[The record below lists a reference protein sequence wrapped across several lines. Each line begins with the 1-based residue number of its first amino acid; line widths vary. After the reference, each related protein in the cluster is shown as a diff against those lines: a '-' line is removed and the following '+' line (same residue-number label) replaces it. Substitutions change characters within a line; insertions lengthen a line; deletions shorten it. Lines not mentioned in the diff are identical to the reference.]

1 MPTGNQP
8 TAQKT
13 AQTTDRRG
21 LWPAFLLSVALVV
34 LTLGFSAGIN
44 IGSFRQSYANAL
56 MSSFSVAGGKAAR
69 SVEHALAYGK
79 VLEDFYGIEKILAQV
94 RTHLPQADGVQLARA
109 DGRILYSDLETP
121 QGDPARILP
130 AQALPEA
137 ERRRAAAELTK
148 RPIHVSYD
156 VDSGKYRLH
165 MAIRQPGSGTLAGH
179 LVIISD
185 KAVVDGQVA
194 RFQERI
200 VTALAALGGA
210 SVLLFGGFLL
220 AAGLRGRGPAATDK
234 RRRRLT
240 LGVLATAQILA
251 GALSYQHFTAAYIE
265 TAEVS
270 TKVVGDI
277 VHGDFETALNRGAS
291 YRSLSGLDAYF
302 AQIAATVPH
311 IRKLTL
317 DTTGAPP
324 QPPQNPTLAEGRDFD
339 ISHPLPADGT
349 GRAPALTITI
359 AGEHITA
366 HLREIVLDMAT
377 ILVTSLM
384 FMFEFYAF
392 TATFSAG
399 TARPAEAVGEGS
411 AVAAMRFSTFLLYLG
426 AFLPVSF
433 VPLVMGTF
441 TEGLFGLTPMQAAA
455 APISMEM
462 LCGAAMLL
470 VAGRLVRAA
479 GWVPLALAGFGLAGA
494 GMALSAWAGEPL
506 AFVLARGLVGLG
518 VMGALAALYG
528 LIDRLRDP
536 DRRTAAYPQMFA
548 GMYAGVNCGAV
559 VGALLAGRIGY
570 PPVFLIAGAV
580 LAAGIAQAW
589 LFVPASV
596 KTRPAP
602 IPAPAPT
609 PAAAGVRPSGLWRP
623 SVVAFLLL
631 ISIPTSACSKF
642 LPYFFP
648 LFASGLGV
656 SPSTIG
662 RAFLLNGMCIVFLG
676 PVLARLARAHVAPWL
691 AVLGS
696 GLLIAGALILF
707 GVQASLL
714 VAFLAVL
721 LIGVGDSFGLASQQ
735 QYAETLVGDAADS
748 RAAVRAWHLNA
759 RKVGQVVG
767 PMLFSAAA
775 AVSVAGIGLL
785 GTGLILSLAAFTAM
799 ALFTVRR
806 PAPAVAS

>member
-1 MPTGNQP
+1 MPTSNQP
-8 TAQKT
+8 VSPNP
-13 AQTTDRRG
+13 DRRG

-94 RTHLPQADGVQLARA
+94 RTHLPEADGVQLARA
-109 DGRILYSDLETP
+109 DGRILYSDLKTP
-121 QGDPARILP
+121 QANS
-130 AQALPEA
+130 AQTLPEA
-137 ERRRAAAELTK
+137 ERRRAAAELAK

-156 VDSGKYRLH
+156 VDGGKYRLH

-220 AAGLRGRGPAATDK
+220 AAGLWGRGPAATDK

-251 GALSYQHFTAAYIE
+251 GVLSYQHFTAAYIE

-277 VHGDFETALNRGAS
+277 VHGDFETALSRGAS

-311 IRKLTL
+311 IRTLTL

-324 QPPQNPTLAEGRDFD
+324 EPPQNPTLAEGRDFD
-339 ISHPLPADGT
+339 ISHPLPADPS

-366 HLREIVLDMAT
+366 QLREIVLDMAT

-399 TARPAEAVGEGS
+399 RATEAAGEGS
-411 AVAAMRFSTFLLYLG
+411 AVAAMRFTTFLLYLG

-441 TEGLFGLTPMQAAA
+441 SEGLFGLTPMQAAA

-462 LCGAAMLL
+462 LCGAVMLL
-470 VAGRLVRAA
+470 IAGRLVRAA

-518 VMGALAALYG
+518 VMGTLAALYG

-536 DRRTAAYPQMFA
+536 ESRTAAYPQMFA

-570 PPVFLIAGAV
+570 PPVFLIAGAI

-602 IPAPAPT
+602 IPALTPMPAKARGP
-609 PAAAGVRPSGLWRP
+609 GVWRP

-631 ISIPTSACSKF
+631 ISIPTSACSMF

-676 PVLARLARAHVAPWL
+676 PVLARLARTHVAPWL

-714 VAFLAVL
+714 VAFLAVF

-735 QYAETLVGDAADS
+735 QYAETLVGEAADS

-759 RKVGQVVG
+759 RKIGQVVG

-775 AVSVAGIGLL
+775 AVSVAGVGIL